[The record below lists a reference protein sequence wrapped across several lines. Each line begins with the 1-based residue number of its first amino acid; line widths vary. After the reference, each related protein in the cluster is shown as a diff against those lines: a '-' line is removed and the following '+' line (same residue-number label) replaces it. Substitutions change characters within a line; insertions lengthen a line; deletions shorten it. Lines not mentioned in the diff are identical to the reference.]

1 MSRFQRQKQTLLHV
15 LQKHTSRETPSFLSI
30 PFFPVPRH
38 SSPSS
43 FLFVVKK
50 LCKEVKCSFFFPGS
64 QTRWRWRRLR
74 FLFFVIRV
82 FYERTR
88 LKTRGNETKMRNR
101 REENEGNERKEGE
114 RRGKEANFATDD
126 LQSITKTQMKE
137 WAKSHHLS
145 CSKNQRSVTTRT
157 S

>member
-1 MSRFQRQKQTLLHV
+1 MKKRNDNKVMSRFQRQEQRKYSFSPLLHV

-114 RRGKEANFATDD
+114 REKR
-126 LQSITKTQMKE
+126 
-137 WAKSHHLS
+137 
-145 CSKNQRSVTTRT
+145 QRSKFRDWWLTEYY
-157 S
+157 